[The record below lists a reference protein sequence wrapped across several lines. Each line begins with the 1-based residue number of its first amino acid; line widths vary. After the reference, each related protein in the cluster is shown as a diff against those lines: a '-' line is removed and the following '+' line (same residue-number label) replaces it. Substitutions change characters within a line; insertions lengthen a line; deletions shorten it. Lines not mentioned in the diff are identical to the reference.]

1 MWQGAKAIPQDWLK
15 SAELIQNPQKN
26 YTWSI
31 GGKSYAM
38 EQWVLRFYLSF
49 SAEWDSAGEGNPGL
63 IGGPMS
69 GLFWGKIVRN
79 YFSNLE
85 AWVEFDLTPT
95 WYIEGQGTAY
105 FAIGSIRLA
114 ELQKTAHDI
123 TGKEDT
129 LDTRMS
135 VSPEGQGA
143 ALYIYYGLFGSS
155 SSAETN
161 AASYQ
166 GKELNPA
173 LFTDKV
179 YAHFDFNNFGV
190 TAWNEMGT
198 IKTKGDVATVGFD
211 MTVFVIGQ
219 WDVKDIQ
226 EIPQGFGRLE
236 KTLMP
241 PSLLD
246 YLSDPRMQAL
256 ITLLVMAAIFILLLV
271 FAPGFLVAIL
281 ALFSGRKRR

>member
-1 MWQGAKAIPQDWLK
+1 
-15 SAELIQNPQKN
+15 
-26 YTWSI
+26 
-31 GGKSYAM
+31 
-38 EQWVLRFYLSF
+38 
-49 SAEWDSAGEGNPGL
+49 
-63 IGGPMS
+63 
-69 GLFWGKIVRN
+69 
-79 YFSNLE
+79 LE

-95 WYIEGQGTAY
+95 WYIEGGGTAY
-105 FAIGSIRLA
+105 FAVGKVQVA

-123 TGKEDT
+123 NGKEDT

-256 ITLLVMAAIFILLLV
+256 ITLLVAAAIFILLLV